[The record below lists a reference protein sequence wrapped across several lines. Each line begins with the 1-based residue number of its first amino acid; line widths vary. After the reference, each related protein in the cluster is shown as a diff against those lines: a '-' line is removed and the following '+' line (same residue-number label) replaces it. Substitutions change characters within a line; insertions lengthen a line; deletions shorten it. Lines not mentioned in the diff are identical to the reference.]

1 MSTNS
6 WLNSVSNKIP
16 KEFYCPFSFEIME
29 EPVICDDEY
38 TYDKKSLV
46 KLSKPISPLTNQ
58 PININNLIF
67 NRTLKSIIDKYNTE
81 NSTSNQQTTKQKEK
95 QSVAFQKQRNET
107 FNFILLTIFFT
118 TLFCAIMIK
127 LQMPEIIYC
136 MVISFF
142 PLLLSFA
149 FCTF

>member
-1 MSTNS
+1 
-6 WLNSVSNKIP
+6 
-16 KEFYCPFSFEIME
+16 ME